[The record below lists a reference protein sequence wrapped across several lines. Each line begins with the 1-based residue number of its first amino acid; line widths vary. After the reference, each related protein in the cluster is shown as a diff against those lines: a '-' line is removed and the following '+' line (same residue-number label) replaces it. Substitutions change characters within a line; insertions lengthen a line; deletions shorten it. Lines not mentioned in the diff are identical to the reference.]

1 MSPPNRVDKK
11 RMEKIVPH
19 LIVPDEDGI
28 LTMEE
33 LKEITKLKSPFL
45 KDTILKAYP
54 DNEIKKFP
62 GSTNS
67 SNIKF
72 IGLKLKEPT
81 ERFRTSE
88 IVLFCA
94 TVHEGII
101 AESML
106 QIQESVDMEINDGLS
121 ITTGYIHGVPT
132 SVVICS
138 ERGQRAMYYAT
149 NTIGDMVEANYFYKW
164 GTACVAMDCGT
175 IVIVSESETEDRYL
189 VNDMALDKYWRASTA
204 VPCQL
209 LRRASFEMD
218 DDFPISRSPIIS
230 GVNLVDSIRALPY
243 KIDSR
248 GFLDGLSRRGA
259 WRDGKNI
266 GIVCAI
272 TTNFANQ
279 NLKQMLVTS
288 VMDFM
293 KDFFQTFVE
302 KYFI

>member
-1 MSPPNRVDKK
+1 
-11 RMEKIVPH
+11 MEKIVPH

-106 QIQESVDMEINDGLS
+106 QIQESVDMEINDVLS

-138 ERGQRAMYYAT
+138 ERGQRAM
-149 NTIGDMVEANYFYKW
+149 
-164 GTACVAMDCGT
+164 
-175 IVIVSESETEDRYL
+175 
-189 VNDMALDKYWRASTA
+189 
-204 VPCQL
+204 P
-209 LRRASFEMD
+209 
-218 DDFPISRSPIIS
+218 
-230 GVNLVDSIRALPY
+230 
-243 KIDSR
+243 
-248 GFLDGLSRRGA
+248 
-259 WRDGKNI
+259 
-266 GIVCAI
+266 
-272 TTNFANQ
+272 
-279 NLKQMLVTS
+279 
-288 VMDFM
+288 
-293 KDFFQTFVE
+293 
-302 KYFI
+302 